1 MAKKQTV
8 IVAVLAALCVV
19 TLVMVGLRQ
28 MTVTEMLRG
37 SFGTTTSTNTADAD
51 NDAFC
56 ALLKSGSRAGP
67 LPTHRSVHVVIANNG
82 TLPLLKNMLCS
93 MSRLQ
98 LFSMVVLA
106 LDDYTCPALALVT
119 PAPDWAVICISY
131 TSRYF
136 SLLNQHEPLALAQ
149 LEDVGMTE
157 QPLHHSASWGQ
168 TTHKT
173 LINAKLYAALDTL
186 KCGLGAFVTDVDI
199 VFVQDPI
206 PVFGQILSANRS
218 LEMLFQ
224 DDTNDFYDL
233 SLNSGFF
240 YLVPSQGNV
249 NFMTSV
255 ITVPLFWE
263 IDQARINK
271 LLASNKYAH
280 PASWH
285 KLDRARFPNGF
296 MLRGMAKNGGVRRA
310 PSPAS
315 NQVVPTYAHSSN
327 ATKSNAVDLASS
339 VREHEGKENAP
350 TPTPSSSP
358 SDPADVVAAHANWT
372 TNLQEKIDLLKE
384 AKVWCLDWVSG

>member
-1 MAKKQTV
+1 MAN

-28 MTVTEMLRG
+28 MTVTDMLRG
-37 SFGTTTSTNTADAD
+37 SISASSTNTADTDND

-67 LPTHRSVHVVIANNG
+67 LSTHRSVHVVIANNG

-106 LDDYTCPALALVT
+106 MDDYTCPALALVT
-119 PAPDWAVICISY
+119 PAPDWAVICTSY

-136 SLLNQHEPLALAQ
+136 SLLNQHEPLAYAQ
-149 LEDVGMTE
+149 QLDVGMTE

-199 VFVQDPI
+199 VFMQDPF
-206 PVFGQILSANRS
+206 PVFRQILSANRS

-224 DDTNDFYDL
+224 DDTNYLAYQL
-233 SLNSGFF
+233 SLNTGFF

-249 NFMTSV
+249 NFMKSV
-255 ITVPLFWE
+255 ITLPVFWH
-263 IDQARINK
+263 IDQARINE
-271 LLASNKYAH
+271 LLSLNKYAH

-285 KLDRARFPNGF
+285 RLDQARFPNGF
-296 MLRGMAKNGGVRRA
+296 VLRVMAKNGGVRRA
-310 PSPAS
+310 PPPAS

-327 ATKSNAVDLASS
+327 ATKSNAFDLSSS
-339 VREHEGKENAP
+339 VQGHEGKENVPIP
-350 TPTPSSSP
+350 TSSPSP
-358 SDPADVVAAHANWT
+358 SDPAAVVAAHANWT
-372 TNLQEKIDLLKE
+372 ADLQAKIDLLKE
-384 AKVWCLDWVSG
+384 AKVWCLEWVSE